1 MGRAVFAGALTI
13 RQETINGTK
22 RPGHVADLGPA
33 GDVYSLGDSD
43 VQSDSVQEDSAAAA
57 ALDSEFEGLDI
68 PECQETPPKTPGSGE
83 KSKKTSRPEKRPT
96 ADQVLS
102 RPKNLKVL
110 K

>member
-13 RQETINGTK
+13 RQETINGTT

-33 GDVYSLGDSD
+33 EDVYALGDSD
-43 VQSDSVQEDSAAAA
+43 AKSHSVHEDSSAAE
-57 ALDSEFEGLDI
+57 ALDPEFEDLDI
-68 PECQETPPKTPGSGE
+68 PERQEAPPKTPGSGE
-83 KSKKTSRPEKRPT
+83 KPKKTARPEKRPT